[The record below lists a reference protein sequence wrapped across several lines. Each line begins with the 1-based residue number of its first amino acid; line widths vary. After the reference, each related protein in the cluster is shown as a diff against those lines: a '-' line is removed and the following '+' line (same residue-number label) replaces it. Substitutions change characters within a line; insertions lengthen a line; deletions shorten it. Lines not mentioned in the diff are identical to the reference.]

1 MIDRETVRELANFQ
15 SNDGCAVSFYYQ
27 PSTPQDKSHRGE
39 AILVKDL
46 VRNAMREVEKTGQ
59 VECAKPILDRLLGMG
74 DRIQGNG
81 GKAKAIFASDK
92 DNYWRE
98 IDLPARLPGT
108 TLQVNRRF
116 HLRPL
121 ALVMDSTPKLC
132 IALLERAKARLFEY
146 DHHEVREIQDFFN
159 DLPRRGRSDGWAG
172 YDAGHAERHV
182 QNDAMQHYKIV
193 ADALLD
199 MYERGAFEKLAI
211 GCRDEQWPQIND
223 SLHVYLQQNLL
234 GRFRVDPGL
243 ATPNEIQEHIERLLG
258 ETELTRRNGVIRE
271 VLGEAH
277 RNGRGAVGLKR
288 VLRSLETGEVQ
299 TLLLGNRFKAA
310 GVECPNCGHVEM
322 RSAHACSLCNQPVNE
337 VEDLSDALISTALRN
352 GAEIMYVEDD
362 EDLDRAGNVAAL
374 LRFRADQNTAMKL
387 AS

>member
-1 MIDRETVRELANFQ
+1 M
-15 SNDGCAVSFYYQ
+15 
-27 PSTPQDKSHRGE
+27 
-39 AILVKDL
+39 DL
-46 VRNAMREVEKTGQ
+46 
-59 VECAKPILDRLLGMG
+59 
-74 DRIQGNG
+74 
-81 GKAKAIFASDK
+81 
-92 DNYWRE
+92 
-98 IDLPARLPGT
+98 
-108 TLQVNRRF
+108 
-116 HLRPL
+116 
-121 ALVMDSTPKLC
+121 TPKVC
-132 IALLERAKARLFEY
+132 VALIERAKARLFEY
-146 DHHEVREIQDFFN
+146 DHHEVREVQDFFN

-182 QNDAMQHYKIV
+182 QNDAMQHYRIV